1 MKYVWICHQ
10 TDSSDLFRGYGPTF
24 PGGLINWATF
34 VGWWCPSGA
43 WSSKV
48 RRRGGGGGVSKVW
61 QYIEQWLQSCRI
73 YINQQH
79 IISTHPWK
87 KEKSWCEEF
96 RFAWRCTSWKG
107 NELSEEYN
115 RRLAFFNIKM
125 NRRKLAKMVMSSI
138 ISPIYDPQRFS
149 SIFVLEGRHL
159 LQILCYHDV
168 QWNENFGKDLEK

>member
-1 MKYVWICHQ
+1 MDLSSNWQFWPIQGLWTNIPWGFDKLSYICGVMVPKWSMK
-10 TDSSDLFRGYGPTF
+10 FKGKKE
-24 PGGLINWATF
+24 GG
-34 VGWWCPSGA
+34 
-43 WSSKV
+43 
-48 RRRGGGGGVSKVW
+48 RGGVSKVW

-149 SIFVLEGRHL
+149 SIFVLEGRHP
-159 LQILCYHDV
+159 LQILCYHNV